1 VSVTP
6 LRKRTSIVSPSTT
19 RVTVAT
25 RPGPEAVGASVPTGE
40 AVAVVAG
47 AVAVAAE
54 AGMAVPGAPDVPDVP
69 DAAGVLKGPADEGR
83 SVDRVGVASSLLAVV
98 RSPVP
103 GLAVAGVLGAFV
115 AAVAS
120 VAFVAGETGTV
131 EPTAARPTKRTSA
144 A

>member
-1 VSVTP
+1 
-6 LRKRTSIVSPSTT
+6 
-19 RVTVAT
+19 
-25 RPGPEAVGASVPTGE
+25 
-40 AVAVVAG
+40 
-47 AVAVAAE
+47 
-54 AGMAVPGAPDVPDVP
+54 MAVPGAPDVPDVP
-69 DAAGVLKGPADEGR
+69 DATGVLKRPAGEGR